1 MKELVMLRDRGG
13 ECNPCAAAMVPLA
26 GHLWV
31 LDKGRGGF
39 KLDVDGL
46 QAMAVMLHAPPQP
59 LNGWAESSAPLP
71 HVPSAELLPEI
82 PAGMKLPEFQQDFSF
97 HSFAEERVAVLE
109 LQNSAAA

>member
-39 KLDVDGL
+39 KLDVDG
-46 QAMAVMLHAPPQP
+46 
-59 LNGWAESSAPLP
+59 
-71 HVPSAELLPEI
+71 
-82 PAGMKLPEFQQDFSF
+82 
-97 HSFAEERVAVLE
+97 
-109 LQNSAAA
+109 